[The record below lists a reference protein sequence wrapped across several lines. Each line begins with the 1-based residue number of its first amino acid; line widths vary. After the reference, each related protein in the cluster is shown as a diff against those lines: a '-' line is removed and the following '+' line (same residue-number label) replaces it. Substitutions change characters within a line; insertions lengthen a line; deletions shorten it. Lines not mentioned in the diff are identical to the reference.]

1 MMRYVTGAV
10 GVVAAALFVGYSA
23 VITYNV
29 AHDMTTEFKQLAG
42 YAAAGIVL
50 WECLGLLFVRQCWQN
65 GARWLAAGGLALV
78 VAAAVYTARLDLRFH
93 VAGQADMAASRDA
106 SVETRKMTRE
116 ELAKARA
123 RRDTLQQTKR
133 LTEAQE
139 DELNAIG
146 KRISELEGRFDTQIV
161 NAGGMPEAGWASR
174 MLSKVSDDEVWWQ
187 DALMV
192 FGLVFWAL
200 ARMVAM
206 PLAVAS
212 MGTLRKPEEAAKAH
226 EATVTPSAFLP
237 AIPRPRKDA
246 LATIAGVDVRK
257 DIGQTDGIAAEAS
270 DKPAPDHF
278 RGVTKMVA
286 DVRVAEHSEKFAETN
301 TAEINADNA
310 QISAEELT
318 PPDGPGTPA
327 NLPEIPDSSPADGD
341 TEPTNVVPLRSDHP
355 TKAEMKIRRR
365 DQPELKDFVR
375 ERLTIDRDALAAMKA
390 TIRERRSLDKHVSE
404 RLMDSP
410 DCYAL
415 YDDWCDE
422 NGLSRKSHKAFSG
435 ELWSFIGLPKGTRK
449 LKGVKGIRN
458 ANGMRFPVIS
468 HDAEE
473 LVSTQ
478 KKVRAA

>member
-212 MGTLRKPEEAAKAH
+212 MGTLRKPEEAAKAP
-226 EATVTPSAFLP
+226 EATVTPSASLP
-237 AIPRPRKDA
+237 AVLRPRKDA
-246 LATIAGVDVRK
+246 LATIAGVDVRNN
-257 DIGQTDGIAAEAS
+257 IGQTDGIAAEVS
-270 DKPAPDHF
+270 DIDGYTPRP
-278 RGVTKMVA
+278 MVGL
-286 DVRVAEHSEKFAETN
+286 VS
-301 TAEINADNA
+301 
-310 QISAEELT
+310 QLT
-318 PPDGPGTPA
+318 PEQQKLLWSYDGPEYLGPADGPGGGGGGTPA

-355 TKAEMKIRRR
+355 TKAEMRI
-365 DQPELKDFVR
+365 
-375 ERLTIDRDALAAMKA
+375 
-390 TIRERRSLDKHVSE
+390 ERRANENTVSRWLRDNTRIVSAANKGQPAHKLIGSYLSYCRQRGETPLSKRKFSTVLRGELDLPKL
-404 RLMDSP
+404 RGAD
-410 DCYAL
+410 
-415 YDDWCDE
+415 
-422 NGLSRKSHKAFSG
+422 GKRKSAVM
-435 ELWSFIGLPKGTRK
+435 L
-449 LKGVKGIRN
+449 
-458 ANGMRFPVIS
+458 FPL
-468 HDAEE
+468 E
-473 LVSTQ
+473 LVSNTQ

>member
-1 MMRYVTGAV
+1 MRYVTGAV

-212 MGTLRKPEEAAKAH
+212 MGTLRKPEEAALAP
-226 EATVTPSAFLP
+226 EATVTPSASLP

-257 DIGQTDGIAAEAS
+257 DIGQTYGIAAEVS
-270 DKPAPDHF
+270 DK
-278 RGVTKMVA
+278 A
-286 DVRVAEHSEKFAETN
+286 DVRPAEHSEKFVSPN
-301 TAEINADNA
+301 ID
-310 QISAEELT
+310 
-318 PPDGPGTPA
+318 PDGPGTPA
-327 NLPEIPDSSPADGD
+327 NLPKISDSSPADGD
-341 TEPTNVVPLRSDHP
+341 TEDPKVVRPEQWKQDTQSYHANLDWRLE
-355 TKAEMKIRRR
+355 KAKKHKKPDDATALHWMYETTRVLE
-365 DQPELKDFVR
+365 DD
-375 ERLTIDRDALAAMKA
+375 ERLLKRWMPSRDLHPGYKKWCTRLGKKPLSQRRFSTVLAG
-390 TIRERRSLDKHVSE
+390 ELDLPKL
-404 RLMDSP
+404 RGAD
-410 DCYAL
+410 
-415 YDDWCDE
+415 
-422 NGLSRKSHKAFSG
+422 GKRKSAVM
-435 ELWSFIGLPKGTRK
+435 L
-449 LKGVKGIRN
+449 
-458 ANGMRFPVIS
+458 FPL
-468 HDAEE
+468 E
-473 LVSTQ
+473 LVNHSA
-478 KKVRAA
+478 KRKVA